1 MNVVPLSPNDSSI
14 VPSAFTL
21 VTLASG
27 PPNVTHVIP
36 PIKILPSSWIF
47 RVWALSVSEKSFWKI
62 PFSAKLRSK
71 EPSILNLDKK

>member
-36 PIKILPSSWIF
+36 PLKFYHHLEFPGYELYRIREIF
-47 RVWALSVSEKSFWKI
+47 
-62 PFSAKLRSK
+62 
-71 EPSILNLDKK
+71 

>member
-1 MNVVPLSPNDSSI
+1 MSSQSSIPWLDEFIGVAYRYFDLRMNVVPLSPNDSSI

-36 PIKILPSSWIF
+36 PIKILPSS
-47 RVWALSVSEKSFWKI
+47 
-62 PFSAKLRSK
+62 
-71 EPSILNLDKK
+71 